1 MDPMN
6 HHPYFPTL
14 TTVMW
19 DTTCFRVQK
28 PKDWISLAATWSTGT
43 MISLVLELVLIGT
56 TFTGQIVYAS
66 SFQRSTAYDSHIFED
81 THHEHP
87 QFDWEMNIGDGHFGT
102 CPNFFTPIKKTWW
115 KAPDCPKNNL
125 ERMHTTATSAHRTH
139 QHRSKES
146 PYVQG

>member
-6 HHPYFPTL
+6 HHPYFSAL
-14 TTVMW
+14 
-19 DTTCFRVQK
+19 TCFRVQK
-28 PKDWISLAATWSTGT
+28 SKDWTFGRY
-43 MISLVLELVLIGT
+43 VVNGHYDFPCFLVLIGM

-81 THHEHP
+81 THHEHH

-115 KAPDCPKNNL
+115 KAPDCPRNNL
-125 ERMHTTATSAHRTH
+125 ERMDTTSTSAHRTH